1 MSFTFGKFVDD
12 HFGKNKPEKLG
23 NAEELNAQK
32 EKLNTMNELLEE
44 QLYQLQK
51 KQKKIIKSI
60 KENNILLENIENK
73 ISKNN
78 EKELNILNK
87 LKSKPRRRT
96 FKEAEESIRRNMEKL
111 ELTEAEKNIVISEL
125 ARFFK

>member
-87 LKSKPRRRT
+87 LKSKPRRRN

-111 ELTEAEKNIVISEL
+111 ELTEAKKNIVISEL